1 MSRLGHLTD
10 QRRRFVEEYVI
21 TGNATKSAL
30 AAGYKDSP
38 SLSNQACKLRRELF
52 KEINDEVQFTL
63 RDSAPKA
70 LQTLTHLLEHSSSDS
85 VRLACA
91 KDILD
96 RAGFKSADRKEDYVQ
111 QKSLSDLEFELIQL
125 LGQKKAEIILDRKS
139 PKVSEK
145 SNQNQVTG
153 ELSLN

>member
-1 MSRLGHLTD
+1 MKRLEHLSD
-10 QRRRFVEEYVI
+10 QRRRFVEEYVL

-30 AAGYKDSP
+30 SAGYKN
-38 SLSNQACKLRRELF
+38 SLSISNQASRLKRELAQ
-52 KEINDEVQFTL
+52 EINQEVSYTL
-63 RDSAPKA
+63 KSSAPQA
-70 LQTLTHLLEHSSSDS
+70 LTTLVSLMNESNSDS

-96 RAGFKSADRKEDYVQ
+96 RAGFKPADRKEDYVQ
-111 QKSLSDLEFELIQL
+111 QKSLSDLESELIQL

-145 SNQNQVTG
+145 SNQDRVLDEFN
-153 ELSLN
+153 LN

>member
-1 MSRLGHLTD
+1 MN
-10 QRRRFVEEYVI
+10 E
-21 TGNATKSAL
+21 
-30 AAGYKDSP
+30 
-38 SLSNQACKLRRELF
+38 SN
-52 KEINDEVQFTL
+52 
-63 RDSAPKA
+63 
-70 LQTLTHLLEHSSSDS
+70 SDS

-96 RAGFKSADRKEDYVQ
+96 RAGFRPADRKEDYDQ
-111 QKSLSDLEFELIQL
+111 QKSISDLEFELIQL

-145 SNQNQVTG
+145 NLDQVTD

>member
-1 MSRLGHLTD
+1 MNRLEHLSD
-10 QRRRFVEEYVI
+10 QRRRFVEEYVL

-30 AAGYKDSP
+30 SAGYKN
-38 SLSNQACKLRRELF
+38 SLSISNQASRLKRELAQ
-52 KEINDEVQFTL
+52 EINLEVSYTL
-63 RDSAPKA
+63 KSSAPQA
-70 LQTLTHLLEHSSSDS
+70 LTTLVNLMNESNSDS

-96 RAGFKSADRKEDYVQ
+96 RAGFRPADRKEDFFQ

-145 SNQNQVTG
+145 NLDQVTG